1 MDLRIECEDRHFPIS
16 LPKDATVLSLKRMLY
31 DAIYRDYAL
40 CISPNRQLITLGPS
54 YPYML
59 HDDMLLLCLL
69 PQHRDQLVLQLKQPL
84 TLPVP
89 AIYQTGDTLCLYEIR
104 SHETDYVEQW
114 ARGPYRTIEVD
125 MDHIESQA
133 IVHGVRA
140 VLPTHDTLQVLHLLS
155 VYGMISER
163 DQKVLRR
170 VMNGNPRRETMV
182 LSIHDQVTQTFL

>member
-1 MDLRIECEDRHFPIS
+1 MDLRIECEDRYFHIV
-16 LPKDATVLSLKRMLY
+16 LPKDATVHSLKQMLY

-40 CISPNRQLITLGPS
+40 DIPLSRQLITLGPS
-54 YPYML
+54 YPYMF

-84 TLPVP
+84 TLPIP
-89 AIYQTGDTLCLYEIR
+89 TAYQTGDTLCL
-104 SHETDYVEQW
+104 HEVRPHELDYVEQW
-114 ARGPYRTIEVD
+114 VRGPYRTIEVD
-125 MDHIESQA
+125 VDHISSQ
-133 IVHGVRA
+133 IILQSIRR
-140 VLPTHDTLQVLHLLS
+140 VLPTHDVLQVLHLVS
-155 VYGMISER
+155 VYGTISER

>member
-1 MDLRIECEDRHFPIS
+1 MELHVECENRHFHVT
-16 LPKDATVLSLKRMLY
+16 LPKDATVHSLKQMLY
-31 DAIYRDYAL
+31 DAIYRGYAL
-40 CISPNRQLITLGPS
+40 DIPTSRQLITLGPS

-89 AIYQTGDTLCLYEIR
+89 ATYQIEDVLCLYHVRPHEI
-104 SHETDYVEQW
+104 EYVEQW

-125 MDHIESQA
+125 VDHIASQA
-133 IVHGVRA
+133 ILQSVRR

-155 VYGMISER
+155 VYGTVSER
-163 DQKVLRR
+163 DQTMLRR
-170 VMNGNPRRETMV
+170 IMNDNPRRETMV
-182 LSIHDQVTQTFL
+182 VSVHDQVTQTFL

>member
-1 MDLRIECEDRHFPIS
+1 MDLHVECEDRHFTIT
-16 LPKDATVLSLKRMLY
+16 LPTDATVHSLKKMLY

-40 CISPNRQLITLGPS
+40 DIPTSRQLITLGPS

-89 AIYQTGDTLCLYEIR
+89 VAYHADDTLCLYEVKSQEI
-104 SHETDYVEQW
+104 DYVEQW

-125 MDHIESQA
+125 VDHIGSQA
-133 IVHGVRA
+133 ILHSIRN
-140 VLPTHDTLQVLHLLS
+140 VLPTHDSLQVLHLLS
-155 VYGMISER
+155 VYGTVSER
-163 DQKVLRR
+163 DQKALRR
-170 VMNGNPRRETMV
+170 IMDDNPRREVMV
-182 LSIHDQVTQTFL
+182 LSIHDRVTQTFL